1 MEVSGTPCGNG
12 PVKSRVNGQSQLS
25 VKQPLRAARSLPA
38 RRAMRT
44 PATAA
49 LVGTEMSNGASSP
62 DPSEM
67 AVDTRSGRR
76 RASALTKC
84 PPRLWPIRDTG
95 RPDACAAAFS
105 RRSSRVTD
113 RSEQSTF
120 ITMPDRWGSYPSR
133 RSHPRITASE
143 ASPARKPGTSSTAEP
158 SPRGTPRHR

>member
-25 VKQPLRAARSLPA
+25 VKQPLRAARSRPA

-76 RASALTKC
+76 RASALTTVSYTHLRAHETPEHLVC
-84 PPRLWPIRDTG
+84 RLLL
-95 RPDACAAAFS
+95 
-105 RRSSRVTD
+105 
-113 RSEQSTF
+113 
-120 ITMPDRWGSYPSR
+120 
-133 RSHPRITASE
+133 
-143 ASPARKPGTSSTAEP
+143 
-158 SPRGTPRHR
+158 